1 MDCDRSRPSSGRVRQ
16 SPMEIVRPDLAAQII
31 EDALSPT
38 PLQNVNPTSN
48 ANGHISHRML
58 AGYGDVT
65 FTLHHCIHVAQKL
78 HHFCAP

>member
-1 MDCDRSRPSSGRVRQ
+1 LLQGGEHSQRGGSAVDMNCDRSRPSSGRVRQ

-38 PLQNVNPTSN
+38 PLQNVNVTSS

-58 AGYGDVT
+58 AG
-65 FTLHHCIHVAQKL
+65 
-78 HHFCAP
+78 